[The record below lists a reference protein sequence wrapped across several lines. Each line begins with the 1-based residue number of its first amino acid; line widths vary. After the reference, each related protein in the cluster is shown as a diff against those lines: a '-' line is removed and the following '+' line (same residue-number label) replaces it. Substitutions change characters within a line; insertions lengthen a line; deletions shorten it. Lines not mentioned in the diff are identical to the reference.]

1 MLLPEVVL
9 VKSIAWHHL
18 GKNRGFKSG
27 SSCRET
33 QLPSIITQLETI
45 CMNKLGLG
53 DADEAENVHAALVRS
68 TQRQSTL
75 RSQTARDDVRGRGKR
90 WYR

>member
-1 MLLPEVVL
+1 
-9 VKSIAWHHL
+9 
-18 GKNRGFKSG
+18 
-27 SSCRET
+27 
-33 QLPSIITQLETI
+33 
-45 CMNKLGLG
+45 MNKLGLG
-53 DADEAENVHAALVRS
+53 DADEAENVHAALVQS

>member
-9 VKSIAWHHL
+9 VKSIEWHHL

-33 QLPSIITQLETI
+33 QLLSIITQLETI

-53 DADEAENVHAALVRS
+53 DADEAEDRPQVRLLEVQDVH
-68 TQRQSTL
+68 
-75 RSQTARDDVRGRGKR
+75 GRVGAVVGAT
-90 WYR
+90 